1 MTDTRNMNFPFCE
14 ISWLSMSFSG
24 DKTDM
29 FNVAAPL
36 TERTIEQQSVVC
48 LMFCNRTLWTSGKL
62 TERNTVQDGDIC
74 MSFIKLYE
82 WVEWF

>member
-1 MTDTRNMNFPFCE
+1 MTDTSNMNFPFCE
-14 ISWLSMSFSG
+14 IRWLPMSFSG

-36 TERTIEQQSVVC
+36 TERTIEQQSVVWC
-48 LMFCNRTLWTSGKL
+48 FVNCTLWTLGKF